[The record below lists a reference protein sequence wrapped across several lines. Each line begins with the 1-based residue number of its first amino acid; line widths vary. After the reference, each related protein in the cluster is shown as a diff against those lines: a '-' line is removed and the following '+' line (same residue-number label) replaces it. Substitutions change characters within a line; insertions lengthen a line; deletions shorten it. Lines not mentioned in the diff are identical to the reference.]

1 VEVRTLT
8 STIGLNRY
16 LQWPGVKQ
24 VCRVQRVRRLGDRQ
38 TTETVYYM
46 TSLSTDRAKPDRLLE
61 LIRDHWGVIENGL
74 HYVRDEA
81 LGEDR
86 STIRTGDA
94 PQNLAA
100 LRNGVLNWLRRND
113 YTQITPT
120 LRNFARN
127 PLRLLA
133 EFGYPN

>member
-8 STIGLNRY
+8 STTGLNRY
-16 LQWPGVKQ
+16 LQWPGVRQ
-24 VCRVQRVRRLGDRQ
+24 VCRVQRVRRLRDRE
-38 TTETVYYM
+38 TTETVYYI
-46 TSLSTDRAKPDRLLE
+46 TSLSTDRASPQRLLE
-61 LIRDHWGVIENGL
+61 LIRNHWGVIENGL

-81 LGEDR
+81 FGEDR
-86 STIRTGDA
+86 STIRTGHA

-113 YTQITPT
+113 CPNITRT
-120 LRNFARN
+120 LRNFAQN

-133 EFGYPN
+133 KFGYPN